1 MVLSRHPKGMC
12 PRILNLNC
20 PSIGFLAEKAHICN
34 RKYIISMDN
43 LYMTLSVRI
52 SAFPRGSIFFVED
65 LLDTGLSHNVIRA
78 KLSQMVTGGSRE
90 VVRLARGIF
99 CRPALGG
106 NGRMVFPTGESVA
119 QAAAQHWRVRIVPT
133 GAQAA
138 NLAGFYGV
146 PVRPLDFVTDG
157 SEQFIHL
164 SSGNTIHFFRRKSL
178 KVFFFQ
184 SERLRNLVEGV
195 RYLGPDNIGDSERDI
210 IARGLLGIPEG
221 EYVHDLV
228 LSPGWIRDLFLE
240 IRPAFT

>member
-1 MVLSRHPKGMC
+1 
-12 PRILNLNC
+12 
-20 PSIGFLAEKAHICN
+20 
-34 RKYIISMDN
+34 MDN

-52 SAFPRGSIFFVED
+52 SVFPRGTIFFVED
-65 LLDTGLSHNVIRA
+65 ILDTGLSHSVIRA

-99 CRPALGG
+99 CRPELGG
-106 NGRMVFPTGESVA
+106 AGQLILPAGEAVA
-119 QAAAQHWRVRIVPT
+119 MAAAEHWKVRIVPT

-146 PVRPLDFVTDG
+146 PVRPLDYVTDG

-164 SSGNTIHFFRRKSL
+164 SAGNTIHFFRRKSL
-178 KVFFFQ
+178 KVFYFK

-195 RYLGPDNIGDSERDI
+195 RFLGPNNIGDSEREI
-210 IARGLLGIPEG
+210 IARGLMGIPEG

-228 LSPGWIRDLFLE
+228 LSPGWIRDLLCE
-240 IRPAFT
+240 IRPAFI